1 LKKKERIVYPC
12 TKFLILK
19 GSGAR
24 AHHKKKRNG
33 RNLPLREDDGDG
45 PGSGV
50 HRRVG
55 TNLEQ

>member
-24 AHHKKKRNG
+24 VHRKKERNG
-33 RNLPLREDDGDG
+33 RNLPLRQDEGDG
-45 PGSGV
+45 PGSGLR
-50 HRRVG
+50 HKVG
-55 TNLEQ
+55 ENLEK